1 MSNFVFWMSGIVQAA
16 GCTFPCTRQH
26 PFCIG
31 WKYNLFITEKNF
43 MSGTSP
49 TVQNRQ
55 AQEAAELLQR
65 AKRFE
70 PQALTAIHDALYPQ
84 VFRYVCYRID
94 DVQTCEDITAEV
106 FLRLLK
112 ALKKED
118 LTIDNLRAWLLGT
131 AHHLVQD
138 YYRTAY
144 RHPTTAIEHQEHLPN
159 GHNPAEEAE
168 NNAARR
174 QIRRAMLQLTSDQQH
189 VLALRFSQ
197 ELSVQETAR
206 MMKKSVEAV
215 KVLQYR
221 ALAALRRQL
230 EGSGKP

>member
-1 MSNFVFWMSGIVQAA
+1 MSNFCLWMGELVQIA
-16 GCTFPCTRQH
+16 GCSFPYTRQR
-26 PFCIG
+26 PFHRG
-31 WKYNLFITEKNF
+31 WKYNTCITHT
-43 MSGTSP
+43 TSMTATP
-49 TVQNRQ
+49 SPVQNRQ

-65 AKRFE
+65 AKQFE
-70 PQALTAIHDALYPQ
+70 PQALAAIHDALYPQ
-84 VFRYVCYRID
+84 VFRYVAYRVD
-94 DVQTCEDITAEV
+94 DPQTCEDITAEV

-138 YYRTAY
+138 YYRKSY
-144 RHPTTAIEHQEHLPN
+144 RHPTTRLEQQENLPN
-159 GHNPAEEAE
+159 GRDPAEQAE
-168 NNAARR
+168 HNADRH
-174 QIRRAMLQLTSDQQH
+174 QIRRALLQLTDDQQH

-206 MMKKSVEAV
+206 VMKKSVEAV
-215 KVLQYR
+215 KVLQFR

-230 EGSGKP
+230 EERR

>member
-1 MSNFVFWMSGIVQAA
+1 VSNFCLWTGEMVRIA
-16 GCTFPCTRQH
+16 GWTFPNTRQR
-26 PFCIG
+26 PFHSG
-31 WKYNLFITEKNF
+31 WKYNIPSTENSL
-43 MSGTSP
+43 MTGTPP

-55 AQEAAELLQR
+55 AQEAAELLRR
-65 AKRFE
+65 AKQFE

-84 VFRYVCYRID
+84 VFRYVSYRVD
-94 DVQTCEDITAEV
+94 DPRTCEDITAEV

-112 ALKKED
+112 ALQKED

-138 YYRTAY
+138 FYRKSY
-144 RHPTTAIEHQEHLPN
+144 RHPTTPIEHHEHLPN

-168 NNAARR
+168 KNATRH
-174 QIRRAMLQLTSDQQH
+174 QIRGALRQLTDEQQH

-197 ELSVQETAR
+197 ELSVHETAR
-206 MMKKSVEAV
+206 VMQKSVEAV

-230 EGSGKP
+230 ERGA

>member
-1 MSNFVFWMSGIVQAA
+1 MSNFCLWMGTMIQIA
-16 GCTFPCTRQH
+16 GCTFPHTRQH
-26 PFCIG
+26 PFNQR
-31 WKYNLFITEKNF
+31 WKYNTCITEKTF
-43 MSGTSP
+43 MNETPP

-55 AQEAAELLQR
+55 AQEAADLLQR
-65 AKRFE
+65 AKQFE

-84 VFRYVCYRID
+84 VFRYVSYRVD
-94 DVQTCEDITAEV
+94 DPHTCEDITAEV

-138 YYRTAY
+138 FYRKSY
-144 RHPTTAIEHQEHLPN
+144 RHPTTRIEHQENLPN
-159 GHNPAEEAE
+159 GHNPVDEAE
-168 NNAARR
+168 QNATRH
-174 QIRRAMLQLTSDQQH
+174 QIRRALLQLTDEQQH

-197 ELSVQETAR
+197 ELSVNETAKVMR
-206 MMKKSVEAV
+206 KSVEAV
-215 KVLQYR
+215 KVLQFR

-230 EGSGKP
+230 EGSR